1 MANQFN
7 QDVSAAKLQ
16 KVQAALDVIK
26 TELGPLLISLT
37 PDERK
42 SMLRMGDKTVAFVQK
57 TTDYASTTPSFVPA
71 FVDLAEL
78 KQDAAGLAALA
89 PILRQL
95 EQLALD
101 TDSTLMIAGSEAY
114 TNALTIYQNI
124 KFQAQNHQQGAQ
136 AAYDELKT
144 RFPGRPPLTA
154 EQKAAKANKD

>member
-7 QDVSAAKLQ
+7 QDVAAAKLQ

-57 TTDYASTTPSFVPA
+57 TTDYATTNPGFVPA
-71 FVDLAEL
+71 FVSLDEL

-95 EQLALD
+95 EQLSLD
-101 TDSTLMIAGSEAY
+101 TDSTLMVAGSEAY
-114 TNALTIYQNI
+114 TNALTIYNYI
-124 KFQAQNHQQGAQ
+124 KFQANNHQQGAQ
-136 AAYDELKT
+136 AAFDDLKS
-144 RFPGRPPLTA
+144 RFAAQGQRKAKPS
-154 EQKAAKANKD
+154 AAK

>member
-7 QDVSAAKLQ
+7 QDIAAAKLQ
-16 KVQAALDVIK
+16 RVQEALDVLK

-57 TTDYASTTPSFVPA
+57 TADYAAANPGFVPQ
-71 FVDLAEL
+71 FVDLKEL

-95 EQLALD
+95 EQLRLD
-101 TDSTLMIAGSEAY
+101 TDSTLMVAGSEAY
-114 TNALTIYQNI
+114 ANALTIYNYI

-136 AAYDELKT
+136 AAFDDLKT
-144 RFPGRPPLTA
+144 RFAAQGQRKTKPD
-154 EQKAAKANKD
+154 AAK

>member
-7 QDVSAAKLQ
+7 QDIAAAKLQ

-37 PDERK
+37 PEERK
-42 SMLRMGDKTVAFVQK
+42 NMLRMGDKTVAFVQK
-57 TTDYASTTPSFVPA
+57 TTDYASTNPSFVPP
-71 FVDLAEL
+71 FVKLDEL

-95 EQLALD
+95 EQLSLD
-101 TDSTLMIAGSEAY
+101 TDSTLMVAGSEAY

-136 AAYDELKT
+136 AAYEELRV
-144 RFPGRPPLTA
+144 RFPGSSNAGRKPS
-154 EQKAAKANKD
+154 AAKAG